1 MDTLAKLYDTM
12 IMNRLK
18 LWCDVDKCQAGVQ
31 KMRGCTEQISS
42 LKILCNYEVFRKKNK
57 NKTLHLF
64 MYCSKADDRVPRGRL
79 LKISKRLV
87 KAISAM
93 YTCTKN
99 VKSLQ

>member
-42 LKILCNYEVFRKKNK
+42 FKILCNYEVFRKNK
-57 NKTLHLF
+57 KTLHLF
-64 MYCSKADDRVPRGRL
+64 MYCSKEDDRVLRGRL